1 MDCLPKEKFD
11 FIKKLMETT
20 KQIAKRFREVILN
33 GTWIANTNFK
43 DQLSN
48 LDWKIATTE
57 IKSLN
62 TIAILAQHIHYY
74 IKGINNVFK
83 GGTLDIK
90 DQFSFDFPAMQSQ
103 EDWETFVSKFWR
115 DAEEFAALI
124 EQMPDEKLK
133 QVFVDEKYGT
143 YQRNIEGMIEHSYY
157 HLGQIVLI
165 KKMITNNLR

>member
-1 MDCLPKEKFD
+1 MENT
-11 FIKKLMETT
+11 KK
-20 KQIAKRFREVILN
+20 IAKRFREVILN
-33 GTWIANTNFK
+33 GTWVANTNFK

-74 IKGINNVFK
+74 INGINRVFK
-83 GGTLDIK
+83 GGTLDIR

-103 EDWETFVSKFWR
+103 KDWETFLLRFWN
-115 DAEEFAALI
+115 DAETFAAMI

-143 YQRNIEGMIEHSYY
+143 YQRNIDGMIEHSYY
-157 HLGQIVLI
+157 HLGQIVLL
-165 KKMITNNLR
+165 KKMIANNLL

>member
-1 MDCLPKEKFD
+1 
-11 FIKKLMETT
+11 MENT

-33 GTWIANTNFK
+33 GTWVANTNFK
-43 DQLSN
+43 HQLSN

-115 DAEEFAALI
+115 DAVEFAALI